1 MMVVNYL
8 LLGTLVLMACW
19 IYEMFKLERRIDILA
34 DALLATMV
42 GLKVT
47 MDRAEDEDNE
57 RDKLSREQEERDY

>member
-1 MMVVNYL
+1 MYTDYL
-8 LLGTLVLMACW
+8 LVGALAIMVYMS
-19 IYEMFKLERRIDILA
+19 YEVFKLNNRVNNLA

>member
-1 MMVVNYL
+1 MYTDYL
-8 LLGTLVLMACW
+8 LVGSLVIMAYM
-19 IYEMFKLERRIDILA
+19 IYEMFKLERRIDSLA
-34 DALLATMV
+34 DALLATMI